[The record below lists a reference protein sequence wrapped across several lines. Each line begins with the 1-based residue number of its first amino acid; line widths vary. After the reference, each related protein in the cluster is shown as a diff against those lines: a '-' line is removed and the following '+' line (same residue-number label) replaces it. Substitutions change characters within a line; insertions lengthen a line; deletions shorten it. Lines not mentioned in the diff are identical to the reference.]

1 MSPDATT
8 EIDGGER
15 AVWCEVCLTPLGEVS
30 PESGRRCGDHRG
42 QLALVPAPVVC
53 GPRRS
58 PERDGDRR

>member
-8 EIDGGER
+8 DIDGGER
-15 AVWCEVCLTPLGEVS
+15 AVWCEVCLTPLDEVAS
-30 PESGRRCGDHRG
+30 APRRCGDHRG

-58 PERDGDRR
+58 PGWDGDRR